1 MQLLHFVR
9 SYGMLYM
16 VKCSSIVSDVA
27 CAGGVSPVRLNPS
40 KSAPTAGI
48 AALSYN
54 RISSVVLPSPSG
66 STAAACAQLCWQP
79 FSAVPRC
86 HVSEA
91 LYICLPLQ
99 MSCSRPTV
107 PMI

>member
-16 VKCSSIVSDVA
+16 VKCSGTVSDVA

-54 RISSVVLPSPSG
+54 RISSVVLPSPSR
-66 STAAACAQLCWQP
+66 STAAACAQL
-79 FSAVPRC
+79 
-86 HVSEA
+86 
-91 LYICLPLQ
+91 
-99 MSCSRPTV
+99 
-107 PMI
+107 